1 MDDADFGSSPAWKSN
16 NVMVRN
22 YKAEVSD
29 SILRSNLSW
38 LVFIYIFC
46 SSCAFSVMDMDAA
59 SDAYWIEWQQ
69 LFPKEMGM

>member
-16 NVMVRN
+16 NVKVRN

-46 SSCAFSVMDMDAA
+46 RLSKESLIREHAF
-59 SDAYWIEWQQ
+59 
-69 LFPKEMGM
+69 